1 MEKNHFG
8 FTLNLINA
16 YAFGKL
22 KIFSVP
28 KKNILN
34 FFSLRD
40 YCKHRLTIYFPIK
53 NLCGHFKKWNKRQH
67 KFDYFRCLL

>member
-22 KIFSVP
+22 NMFNVP

-34 FFSLRD
+34 FFSLYD
-40 YCKHRLTIYFPIK
+40 YSKHRLIIYVPIK
-53 NLCGHFKKWNKRQH
+53 NLCGHF
-67 KFDYFRCLL
+67 